1 MLLYNLRL
9 AWKSVLR
16 HPALSGLIVAG
27 IALGVAV
34 STSFVTIW
42 HVLAADPIPGKSGRL
57 YHVRMDAWGAPEPY
71 DEEGNP
77 PSQLTYQDMRRL
89 LGASDI
95 PVRQT
100 ASFPSIAYVR
110 PQERGQAGR
119 RPFQATLRMT
129 TADFF
134 PMFEAPFRYGSGWDR
149 TADAKPEAV
158 AVIGSD
164 LNDRLFGGKDSVG
177 STLRLNDRDFKIVG
191 VLEDW
196 RPKVR
201 HYDLLGNAYQE
212 PEEIFLPLE
221 HFRAMGLEPTG
232 SRNSW
237 RVEPSGLMETLD
249 SSEMIWLQMW
259 VELES
264 AADVRAYHAFLD
276 DYTRDQKKLGRF
288 PKPLNNRL
296 STVGEL
302 MEEWQVVPRQAKAL
316 AAISALFLVI
326 AALNLIGLFLGKFL
340 ARSSVVGV
348 RRALGAS
355 RGAIFAQHLVE
366 CEVVALI
373 GGILGLLVSLGVLA
387 LVNRMYQPAGVEEA
401 YFQLDPSMMLAALGF
416 ALLAG
421 AIAGVYPSWRIC
433 AIAPAHHLKNQ

>member
-42 HVLAADPIPGKSGRL
+42 HVLAADPIPGKSDRL
-57 YHVRMDAWGAPEPY
+57 YHVRMNSWGGTEPY

-77 PSQLTYQDMRRL
+77 PNLMTWQDMQRL

-100 ASFPSIAYVR
+100 ALFYALGSVK
-110 PQERGQAGR
+110 PQEKGQ
-119 RPFQATLRMT
+119 RPFQETIRLT

-134 PMFEAPFRYGSGWDR
+134 PMFDAPFRYGSGWDR
-149 TADAKPEAV
+149 AADAKPEAV

-164 LNDRLFGGKDSVG
+164 LNDRLFGGKNSVG
-177 STLRLNDRDFKIVG
+177 STLRLSDRDFKIVG
-191 VLEDW
+191 VLAPW

-201 HYDLLGNAYQE
+201 YYDMMGNPYQE
-212 PEEIFLPLE
+212 PEQVFVPMT
-221 HFRAMGLEPTG
+221 HFPTLSVEPAGTR
-232 SRNSW
+232 SSW
-237 RVEPSGLMETLD
+237 RVEPAGLRESLD
-249 SSEMIWLQMW
+249 SSEMTWVQMW
-259 VELES
+259 VELDPSDE
-264 AADVRAYHAFLD
+264 RAYHSFLD
-276 DYTRDQKKLGRF
+276 GYAREQKKLGRF
-288 PKPLNNRL
+288 SQEINNRL
-296 STVGEL
+296 STVTGL
-302 MEEWQVVPRQAKAL
+302 MEEWEVVPRQAKAL
-316 AAISALFLVI
+316 AAISALFLII

-366 CEVVALI
+366 CELVALI
-373 GGILGLLVSLGVLA
+373 GGLLGLALSLGVLA
-387 LVNRMYQPAGVEEA
+387 LVNRIYQPAGIDEA
-401 YFQLDPSMMLAALGF
+401 FFQLDPPMMLAALGF

-433 AIAPAHHLKNQ
+433 AIAPARHLKNQ

>member
-42 HVLAADPIPGKSGRL
+42 HVLAADPIPGKSDRL
-57 YHVRMDAWGAPEPY
+57 HYVRVNAWGGVEPY

-77 PSQLTYQDMRRL
+77 PALMTWQDMRRL

-100 ASFPSIAYVR
+100 ASFRALAYVR
-110 PQERGQAGR
+110 PQQPGQ
-119 RPFQATLRMT
+119 RPFQEPLRMT

-134 PMFEAPFRYGSGWDR
+134 PMFDAPFRYGSGWDR
-149 TADAKPEAV
+149 AADAKPEAV

-164 LNDRLFGGKDSVG
+164 LNGRLFGGKDSVG
-177 STLRLNDRDFKIVG
+177 STIRLNDRDFKIVG
-191 VLEDW
+191 VLAPW

-201 HYDLLGNAYQE
+201 HYDMEGNPYEE
-212 PEEIFLPLE
+212 PEQVFLPMTHYPALSVE
-221 HFRAMGLEPTG
+221 LAGT
-232 SRNSW
+232 RNSW
-237 RVEPSGLMETLD
+237 RVEPAGLSDSLD
-249 SSEMIWLQMW
+249 SSEMTWVQMW
-259 VELES
+259 VELGS
-264 AADVRAYHAFLD
+264 PADERAYHSFLD
-276 DYTRDQKKLGRF
+276 DYAREQKKLGRF
-288 PKPLNNRL
+288 PQALNNGL
-296 STVGEL
+296 STVTEL
-302 MEEWQVVPRQAKAL
+302 MEEWKVVPRQAKAL
-316 AAISALFLVI
+316 AAISTLFLII
-326 AALNLIGLFLGKFL
+326 ASLNLIGLFLGKFL

-373 GGILGLLVSLGVLA
+373 GGLLGLALSLGVLA
-387 LVNRMYQPAGVEEA
+387 LVNRMYQPAGIEEA
-401 YFQLDPSMMLAALGF
+401 FFTLDPQMMLAGLGF
-416 ALLAG
+416 ALFAG

>member
-42 HVLAADPIPGKSGRL
+42 HVLAADPIPGKSDRL
-57 YHVRMDAWGAPEPY
+57 FYVRVNAWGGTEPY

-77 PSQLTYQDMRRL
+77 PTLMTWQDMRRL

-100 ASFPSIAYVR
+100 GSFHALAYVR
-110 PQERGQAGR
+110 PQQPGQ
-119 RPFQATLRMT
+119 RPFQEGMRLT
-129 TADFF
+129 TADFL
-134 PMFEAPFRYGSGWDR
+134 PMFDTPFRSGSGWDR
-149 TADAKPEAV
+149 AADARPEAV

-164 LNDRLFGGKDSVG
+164 LNDRLFGGKNSVG

-191 VLEDW
+191 VLAPW

-201 HYDLLGNAYQE
+201 HYDMVGNPYEE
-212 PEEIFLPLE
+212 PEQVFLPLT
-221 HFRAMGLEPTG
+221 HYPAMSMEPAGTR
-232 SRNSW
+232 SSW
-237 RVEPSGLMETLD
+237 RVEPAGMAESLD
-249 SSEMIWLQMW
+249 SSEMTWVQMW
-259 VELES
+259 VELDS
-264 AADVRAYHAFLD
+264 PADERAYHSFLD
-276 DYTRDQKKLGRF
+276 DYAREQKKLGRF
-288 PKPLNNRL
+288 SQALNNRL
-296 STVGEL
+296 STVTEL
-302 MEEWQVVPRQAKAL
+302 MEEWEVVPRQAKAL
-316 AAISALFLVI
+316 AAISALFLMI

-373 GGILGLLVSLGVLA
+373 GGMLGLVLSLGVLA
-387 LVNRMYQPAGVEEA
+387 LVNRMYKPAGIEEA
-401 YFQLDPSMMLAALGF
+401 FFTLDPQMMLAGLGF

-421 AIAGVYPSWRIC
+421 AIAGIYPSWRIC

>member
-16 HPALSGLIVAG
+16 HPALSGLIIAG

-34 STSFVTIW
+34 STSFVTVW
-42 HVLAADPIPGKSGRL
+42 HVLAADPIPGKSDRL
-57 YHVRMDAWGAPEPY
+57 HYVRMNSWGAPEPY
-71 DEEGNP
+71 DEAGNP
-77 PSQLTYQDMRRL
+77 PAQMTWQDMRRL

-100 ASFPSIAYVR
+100 ATIHALAYVR
-110 PQERGQAGR
+110 PEDQGQ
-119 RPFQATLRMT
+119 RPFQEILRLT

-134 PMFEAPFRYGSGWDR
+134 PMFDVPFRYGSGWDR
-149 TADAKPEAV
+149 AADAKPEAV

-164 LNDRLFGGKDSVG
+164 LNDRLFGGRNSVG
-177 STLRLNDRDFKIVG
+177 AKIRLNNRDFTIAG
-191 VLEDW
+191 VLAPW

-201 HYDLLGNAYQE
+201 HYDMYGNAYEE
-212 PEEIFLPLE
+212 PEQIFLPIE
-221 HFRAMGLEPTG
+221 HFRPMALQPSG
-232 SRNSW
+232 SRSSW
-237 RVEPSGLMETLD
+237 RPEPGAFHEILD
-249 SSEMIWLQMW
+249 SSEMLWVQMW
-259 VELES
+259 VELETGQEK
-264 AADVRAYHAFLD
+264 AYQAFLD
-276 DYTRDQKKLGRF
+276 EYAREQKKLGRF
-288 PKPLNNRL
+288 PQPLNNRL
-296 STVGEL
+296 STVVEL
-302 MEEWQVVPRQAKAL
+302 MEEWEIVPRQAKAL

-366 CEVVALI
+366 CELVALL
-373 GGILGLLVSLGVLA
+373 GGVLGLLLSLGVLA

-401 YFQLDPSMMLAALGF
+401 FFQLDPPMMLAALGF

-421 AIAGVYPSWRIC
+421 AIAGIYPSWRIC
-433 AIAPAHHLKNQ
+433 AIAPARHLKNQ

>member
-42 HVLAADPIPGKSGRL
+42 HVLAADPIPGKSDRL
-57 YHVRMDAWGAPEPY
+57 YHVRIDAWGSPEPY
-71 DEEGNP
+71 DEAGNP
-77 PSQLTYQDMRRL
+77 PRQLTYQDMRRL
-89 LGASDI
+89 LGASGI

-100 ASFPSIAYVR
+100 ALFPSIAYVR
-110 PQERGQAGR
+110 PQEKGQ
-119 RPFQATLRMT
+119 RPFQQDLRMT

-149 TADAKPEAV
+149 AADAKPEAV

-164 LNDRLFGGKDSVG
+164 LNDRLFGGRNSVG
-177 STLRLNDRDFKIVG
+177 STLRLNDRDFRIVG
-191 VLEDW
+191 VLAPW

-201 HYDLLGNAYQE
+201 PYDLQGNPYEE
-212 PEEIFLPLE
+212 PEQVFLPFE

-237 RVEPSGLMETLD
+237 RVEPGDLMQTLG

-259 VELES
+259 VELDGP
-264 AADVRAYHAFLD
+264 AAQRAYHGFLD
-276 DYTRDQKKLGRF
+276 DYVREQKKLGRF

-296 STVGEL
+296 STIAEL
-302 MEEWQVVPRQAKAL
+302 MEEWEIVPRQAKAL
-316 AAISALFLVI
+316 AAISALFLAI

-366 CEVVALI
+366 CELVALL
-373 GGILGLLVSLGVLA
+373 GGVLGILLSLGVLA
-387 LVNRMYQPAGVEEA
+387 LVNRMYQPGGAEET
-401 YFQLDPSMMLAALGF
+401 FFRLDPPMMLAALGF

-421 AIAGVYPSWRIC
+421 AIAGIYPSWRIC
-433 AIAPAHHLKNQ
+433 AIAPARHLKNQ